1 MDTAEITI
9 EPVRV
14 RVSVR
19 DFVEF
24 VTRSGDIDN
33 RSAGR
38 DADAMAEGARMH
50 RKIQKAQPAGYRA
63 EVSLQHEEVLTY
75 EGRVFALTIEGRADG
90 IFDDPELGHTIDE
103 IKCML
108 RDVETLTAPVTA
120 HLAQARCYAYIEALQ
135 NPCA

>member
-1 MDTAEITI
+1 MRADTPTTESPLTPESPNATLT
-9 EPVRV
+9 PVRV

-63 EVSLQHEEVLTY
+63 EVSLQHEEILTY
-75 EGRVFALTIEGRADG
+75 EGRVFATSSFPKDCELLT
-90 IFDDPELGHTIDE
+90 TTT
-103 IKCML
+103 
-108 RDVETLTAPVTA
+108 TLMSAA
-120 HLAQARCYAYIEALQ
+120 SACSLAVFS
-135 NPCA
+135 

>member
-38 DADAMAEGARMH
+38 DADAM
-50 RKIQKAQPAGYRA
+50 
-63 EVSLQHEEVLTY
+63 
-75 EGRVFALTIEGRADG
+75 F
-90 IFDDPELGHTIDE
+90 
-103 IKCML
+103 
-108 RDVETLTAPVTA
+108 LTARGDS
-120 HLAQARCYAYIEALQ
+120 HL
-135 NPCA
+135 